1 MRIFTTLGQGQ
12 PSDLAEARN
21 CMTDHAGE
29 PTDRRD
35 FLGKIAAASVV
46 LTSAA
51 CASAPVAAVPAPAP
65 AATPSQ
71 GTAAGSA
78 NPASGPAPI
87 VPASWD
93 NSWFNKLKARHKAV
107 FEQPDLNYGSAVSFA
122 QRWISGMRDAGTAKA
137 GEFQAVLVLRHDAVP
152 MLVNNTIWEK
162 YGVGEALKFKTFGEN
177 IEKLNP
183 IAEARP
189 LPAGRTPPPDDPM
202 RPQANIP
209 WFTAHGHIT
218 LGCNVAFN
226 GFVYQTAQRVKA
238 DRAALMEEFKANL
251 LPGVILQPNGI
262 YATMRAQEAG
272 CTYIRAG

>member
-1 MRIFTTLGQGQ
+1 
-12 PSDLAEARN
+12 
-21 CMTDHAGE
+21 MTDQSGE

-51 CASAPVAAVPAPAP
+51 CASAPVGAAPVPAPAAGAQG
-65 AATPSQ
+65 AA
-71 GTAAGSA
+71 ADAGG
-78 NPASGPAPI
+78 GPAPI
-87 VPASWD
+87 VPPSWD

-137 GEFQAVLVLRHDAVP
+137 GDFQAVLVLRHEAVP
-152 MLVNNTIWEK
+152 LLVNNTIWEK

-177 IEKLNP
+177 YEKLNP
-183 IAEARP
+183 IAAARP
-189 LPAGRTPPPDDPM
+189 LPAGRTAPPDDPM

-272 CTYIRAG
+272 CTYIRAA